1 MVSQLQV
8 ANLPAPASTLVRH
21 PLLQTIEGA
30 VQVFTSLHRNF
41 FTDVMVQA
49 LRLADQG
56 KPVLV
61 VQFLK
66 GGIGQ
71 GPDHPVQL
79 GQNLDWLRAAMPH
92 CIHGPAIDNS
102 SRQAVLDLWR
112 HTQAVVQKGRYGLVV
127 LDEISLSLN
136 YGLIS
141 ADEVLA
147 FIDQRPPQVDVI
159 LTGPEM
165 PEVLRSLADQVTE
178 FRRNCLS

>member
-8 ANLPAPASTLVRH
+8 AGLHGSPNPVLRH
-21 PLLQTIEGA
+21 PLLQTIEGV

-71 GPDHPVQL
+71 GPDRPMQL
-79 GQNLDWLRAAMPH
+79 GQNLDWLRADMPH
-92 CIHGPAIDNS
+92 CIHGPTIDTG
-102 SRQAVLDLWR
+102 SRQAILDLWG
-112 HTQAVVQKGRYGLVV
+112 HTQAVVQKSRYGLVV

-136 YGLIS
+136 YGLIP

-147 FIDQRPPQVDVI
+147 FIGQRPPQVDVI

-165 PEVLRSLADQVTE
+165 PEVLRNLADQVTE
-178 FRRNCLS
+178 LRRSCLS

>member
-8 ANLPAPASTLVRH
+8 TGLHTPANTLIRH

-66 GGIGQ
+66 GGIRQ
-71 GPDHPVQL
+71 GSEHPMQL
-79 GQNLDWLRAAMPH
+79 GQNLDWLRADMAH
-92 CIHGPAIDNS
+92 CIHGPEVDNE
-102 SRQAVLDLWR
+102 SRRAVLDLWR
-112 HTQAVVQKGRYGLVV
+112 HTQTVVQKGRYGLVV

-141 ADEVLA
+141 TDEVLA
-147 FIDQRPPQVDVI
+147 FIDQRPPEVDVI
-159 LTGPEM
+159 LTGPAM
-165 PEVLRSLADQVTE
+165 PEALRNLADQVTE

>member
-61 VQFLK
+61 VQLLK
-66 GGIGQ
+66 GGIRQ
-71 GPDHPVQL
+71 GADRPMQL
-79 GQNLDWLRAAMPH
+79 GQNLDWLRADMAH
-92 CIHGPAIDNS
+92 CIHGPEVDKD

-136 YGLIS
+136 YGLIP

-147 FIDQRPPQVDVI
+147 FIGQRPPQVDVI

-178 FRRNCLS
+178 FRRHCLS